1 MGRESILERGA
12 AQQAFEAELA
22 QVDQLLRAAVADLFP
37 PFSQLVAA
45 QAGGSLRRAAIVL
58 AAGTA
63 EEESPRLC
71 EQRVALAAALEMLH
85 RALAVHMRLGSTS
98 KPTAPNLTLLG
109 STILAGDYCFS
120 RAAALAVRTGEAAV
134 VEIFADALK
143 RVSEGHLR
151 QRFDGALEPYDE
163 DSELFRAGA
172 TAAMQL
178 TRAAEETQQAIL
190 ELVAGLTARPSG
202 QPLLPSHALT
212 PAQLGRWQ
220 VFLQWWSAHPA
231 AETD

>member
-22 QVDQLLRAAVADLFP
+22 QVDQLLHAAVADLFP

-58 AAGTA
+58 AAGMA

-85 RALAVHMRLGSTS
+85 RALAVHMRVGSTS

-120 RAAALAVRTGEAAV
+120 RAAGLAVRTGEAAV

-163 DSELFRAGA
+163 DSELFRA
-172 TAAMQL
+172 TAAMRL

-190 ELVAGLTARPSG
+190 ELVAGLAARLSG
-202 QPLLPSHALT
+202 QLLLPSHALT

-220 VFLQWWSAHPA
+220 VLLQWWSAHPA
-231 AETD
+231 AETA

>member
-1 MGRESILERGA
+1 MGSESILERGA
-12 AQQAFEAELA
+12 AEQAFEAELA
-22 QVDQLLRAAVADLFP
+22 QVDQLLHAAVADLFP

-85 RALAVHMRLGSTS
+85 RALAVHMRVGSTS

-120 RAAALAVRTGEAAV
+120 RAAGLAVRTGEAAV

-151 QRFDGALEPYDE
+151 QRFDGTLEPYDE

-172 TAAMQL
+172 TAAMRL

-190 ELVAGLTARPSG
+190 DLVAGLAARPSG
-202 QPLLPSHALT
+202 QQLLPSHALT

-220 VFLQWWSAHPA
+220 VLLQWWSAHPA

>member
-22 QVDQLLRAAVADLFP
+22 QVDQLLHAAVADLFP

-71 EQRVALAAALEMLH
+71 EQRVVLAAALEMLH
-85 RALAVHMRLGSTS
+85 RALAVHMRVGSTS

-120 RAAALAVRTGEAAV
+120 RAAGLAVRTGEAAV

-151 QRFDGALEPYDE
+151 QRFDGTLESYDE

-172 TAAMQL
+172 TAAMRL

-190 ELVAGLTARPSG
+190 DLVAGLAARPSG
-202 QPLLPSHALT
+202 QQLLPSHALT

-220 VFLQWWSAHPA
+220 VLLQWWSAHPA

>member
-1 MGRESILERGA
+1 MGGVYIVEREA

-22 QVDQLLRAAVADLFP
+22 QVDQLLHAAVSDLFP

-45 QAGGSLRRAAIVL
+45 QAGSSLRRAAIVL
-58 AAGTA
+58 AAGMA
-63 EEESPRLC
+63 EEDSPRLC

-85 RALAVHMRLGSTS
+85 RALAVHMRVGSSS

-151 QRFDGALEPYDE
+151 QRFDSALEPYDE
-163 DSELFRAGA
+163 DS
-172 TAAMQL
+172 
-178 TRAAEETQQAIL
+178 
-190 ELVAGLTARPSG
+190 
-202 QPLLPSHALT
+202 
-212 PAQLGRWQ
+212 
-220 VFLQWWSAHPA
+220 
-231 AETD
+231 

>member
-1 MGRESILERGA
+1 MGRESIMERGA

-22 QVDQLLRAAVADLFP
+22 QVDQLLHAAVADLFP

-58 AAGTA
+58 AAGMA

-85 RALAVHMRLGSTS
+85 RALAVHMRVGSTS

-120 RAAALAVRTGEAAV
+120 RAAGLAVRTGEAAV

-172 TAAMQL
+172 TAAMRL

-190 ELVAGLTARPSG
+190 ELVAGLAARLSG
-202 QPLLPSHALT
+202 QLLLPSHALT

-220 VFLQWWSAHPA
+220 VLLQWWSAHPA
-231 AETD
+231 AETA

>member
-1 MGRESILERGA
+1 MGSESILEQGA
-12 AQQAFEAELA
+12 QAFEAELA
-22 QVDQLLRAAVADLFP
+22 QVDQLLHAAVADLFP
-37 PFSQLVAA
+37 PFSQLLAA

-85 RALAVHMRLGSTS
+85 RALAVHMRVGSTS

-120 RAAALAVRTGEAAV
+120 RAAALAVRTGDAAV

-163 DSELFRAGA
+163 DSELFKAGA
-172 TAAMQL
+172 TAAMRL

-190 ELVAGLTARPSG
+190 ELVAGLAARPSG
-202 QPLLPSHALT
+202 QLLLPSHALT

-220 VFLQWWSAHPA
+220 VLLQWWSAHPA

>member
-1 MGRESILERGA
+1 MGGVYIVEREA

-22 QVDQLLRAAVADLFP
+22 QVDQLLHAAVSDLFP

-45 QAGGSLRRAAIVL
+45 QAGSSLRRAAIVL
-58 AAGTA
+58 AAGMA
-63 EEESPRLC
+63 EEDSPRLC

-85 RALAVHMRLGSTS
+85 RALAVHMRVGSSS

-151 QRFDGALEPYDE
+151 QRFDSALEPYDE

-172 TAAMQL
+172 TA
-178 TRAAEETQQAIL
+178 IL
-190 ELVAGLTARPSG
+190 ELVAGLAARPSG
-202 QPLLPSHALT
+202 PLQLPCHALT
-212 PAQLGRWQ
+212 PTQLDRWQ
-220 VFLQWWSAHPA
+220 IVLQWWPIPL
-231 AETD
+231 T